1 MLAEFR
7 SVFADFGRPD
17 QDVKRAAEPAALS
30 GNDLV
35 MHPLLRR
42 AHLIRGSLAITAHS
56 LALLL
61 EARQDN
67 QAVSQPLC
75 CGPQARLRRINRP
88 ESALKAWAAIVLG
101 KRPAALRARRLIASA
116 QQEIL
121 DDATSGGFL
130 PPALVKEGAGRRP
143 GIWARRYARRIAAG
157 LGAEPARG
165 QSRYHGANL
174 GRAAAELRAAGQKGV
189 ARRCQYLGHREARLG
204 ADLGADARG
213 IPRRR
218 AV

>member
-42 AHLIRGSLAITAHS
+42 AHLIRGRLAITAHS

-75 CGPQARLRRINRP
+75 GGPQARLRRINSP
-88 ESALKAWAAIVLG
+88 SPIF
-101 KRPAALRARRLIASA
+101 P
-116 QQEIL
+116 QN
-121 DDATSGGFL
+121 SGVICRF
-130 PPALVKEGAGRRP
+130 
-143 GIWARRYARRIAAG
+143 W
-157 LGAEPARG
+157 
-165 QSRYHGANL
+165 
-174 GRAAAELRAAGQKGV
+174 
-189 ARRCQYLGHREARLG
+189 
-204 ADLGADARG
+204 ADLLPKLLRNVS
-213 IPRRR
+213 R
-218 AV
+218 